1 MPKTNLQTYIE
12 VKRRL
17 VDMFQREQFK
27 HNKLPSET
35 DLAKELQIS
44 LVTLR
49 ESLMMLA
56 LEGYIT
62 KRHGSGN
69 YMHPSALDPTDRID
83 LGLTFADAFRRQGK
97 EPGMRIHGIM
107 TRFAEE
113 EQRLFHLTG
122 QDAVESMEVVY
133 TADGLASIYSTQVI
147 PQRNIRT
154 AFKIGEGNT
163 DIHTFI
169 KERCG
174 QEITHS
180 LNNYKA
186 IMAPERAAAILGIDR
201 NVPILYCEQLFYNIK
216 DEPVLFNRHYFH
228 PERYGMR
235 MLQNWDLN
243 SSS

>member
-1 MPKTNLQTYIE
+1 MAKTNLRTYIE

-17 VDMFQREQFK
+17 VDIFQKEQFVN
-27 HNKLPSET
+27 NKLPSEAE
-35 DLAKELQIS
+35 LAKELQIS

-83 LGLTFADAFRRQGK
+83 LGLTFADAFKQQGK
-97 EPGMRIHGIM
+97 EPGMRIIGIM

-113 EQRLFHLTG
+113 EQELFHIS
-122 QDAVESMEVVY
+122 DEEAVESMEVIY

-147 PQRNIRT
+147 PQKNIRT
-154 AFKIGEGNT
+154 AFRIGEGNT
-163 DIHTFI
+163 DIYTFI
-169 KERCG
+169 SERCG

-186 IMAPERAAAILGIDR
+186 VLAPPRAAGILGIES

-216 DEPVLFNRHYFH
+216 DEPVLFNQHYFH
-228 PERYGMR
+228 PQRYGMR

-243 SSS
+243 SNS